1 MYCGLLLHHM
11 RSYAAAPGALV
22 GSRRK
27 TKDKVKVHSANQRN
41 LKPLACFSLAVSH
54 RLQRPGPRV
63 PWSAATV
70 QEELGLGYAHRYT
83 DSRSHIKYEAKAMVE
98 EAKLRYAALPPA
110 GLVHEAWLFLER
122 LQAGLIAG
130 PGPGPG
136 PAPPPRGYSNAR
148 RCCLL
153 YRVCALPPPRASRS
167 TTPKTV
173 PTSDAPLRTTAVVL
187 QKLVGEGH
195 GRRMVDDSHREV
207 EPERGV
213 QALRQ
218 RLGPWHLDDKGR
230 VGDERYDARGPA
242 EGNEEI
248 DMFIPLLKAN
258 MDMNG
263 GGGGGSGGDLARLLQ
278 MLSSM

>member
-1 MYCGLLLHHM
+1 M
-11 RSYAAAPGALV
+11 
-22 GSRRK
+22 
-27 TKDKVKVHSANQRN
+27 
-41 LKPLACFSLAVSH
+41 
-54 RLQRPGPRV
+54 
-63 PWSAATV
+63 
-70 QEELGLGYAHRYT
+70 
-83 DSRSHIKYEAKAMVE
+83 
-98 EAKLRYAALPPA
+98 
-110 GLVHEAWLFLER
+110 
-122 LQAGLIAG
+122 
-130 PGPGPG
+130 
-136 PAPPPRGYSNAR
+136 
-148 RCCLL
+148 
-153 YRVCALPPPRASRS
+153 CALPPPRASRS

-173 PTSDAPLRTTAVVL
+173 PTSDAPLRTTAAVL

-195 GRRMVDDSHREV
+195 GRRMVDDSHSEV

-218 RLGPWHLDDKGR
+218 RLGLWHLDDKGR